1 MTDDPLL
8 DALNRADRETFVAR
22 IGPLYE
28 HSPWIAAQAW
38 SSRPFASRDALH
50 AVLQGIVETAPEPAQ
65 LALIRA
71 HPDLAGK
78 LARAGALEPHSA
90 GEQHGLGLDRLP
102 DETFERF
109 DRLNTAYRDR
119 FGFPFVIAVRAQ
131 TRDSVLAAFDTRLGH
146 TPERERR
153 TALAEIGK
161 IARFRL
167 MDLIDLSPTSL

>member
-8 DALNRADRETFVAR
+8 DALNRADYEFFVAR

-38 SSRPFASRDALH
+38 SLRPFASRDALH
-50 AVLQGIVETAPEPAQ
+50 AILQGIVEAAPEPAQ

-78 LARAGALEPHSA
+78 LARAGGLEPHSA

-102 DETFERF
+102 GEAFERF

-119 FGFPFVIAVRAQ
+119 FGFPFIIAVRAQ
-131 TRDSVLAAFDTRLGH
+131 TRDSVLAAFDTRLGN
-146 TPERERR
+146 TPEQERR